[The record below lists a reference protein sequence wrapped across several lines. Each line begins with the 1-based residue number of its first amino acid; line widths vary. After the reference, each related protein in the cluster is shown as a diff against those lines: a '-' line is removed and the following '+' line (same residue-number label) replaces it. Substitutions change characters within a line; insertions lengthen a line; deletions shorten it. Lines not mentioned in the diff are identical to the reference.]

1 MPLRRALLSTIGT
14 TASVGTAGCVGQI
27 RRELR
32 GDTPIEG
39 PCDDPPGAWPTAGGD
54 PGRTGRADTAPP
66 APDATAVDLLASVR
80 DDDREQQH
88 ALSLPV
94 VADGTAYIPVSGG
107 LVAVSLDAPMDG
119 PIWNRDVA
127 DGITAV
133 PLLACEAVFA
143 PGMNQLAA
151 LDQTSGDRY
160 WRADAGSHHRNDA
173 TVAALD
179 DTIYVAGGGLAA
191 VDIHTGTVQELE
203 GGGETL
209 ALDDDGIY
217 TTQSD
222 SGIFAYDLNGKERW
236 HRNSS
241 SNEVHGSASVLD
253 GTVWIADYHGTA
265 YAIDARTGEVYWSH
279 SFPGVNKIDAGLAV
293 ARDEVFVPAGTG
305 TTSVALDAT
314 TGEIRWAVDTGIV
327 TGRPVVGDDWV
338 AFGRTNDGISV
349 YDRSTGE
356 ERTTW
361 SRTEYHLGTIDG
373 LVPVEEGFMIWEGS
387 SLGLSLLR

>member
-1 MPLRRALLSTIGT
+1 MPSRRALLSAIGT
-14 TASVGTAGCVGQI
+14 AASVGTAGCVSQI
-27 RRELR
+27 RRELA
-32 GDTPIEG
+32 GYTPIEG
-39 PCDDPPGAWPTAGGD
+39 PCDDPTGTWPTAGGD
-54 PGRTGRADTAPP
+54 PGRTGRTATVPP
-66 APDATAVDLLASVR
+66 APDATAVDLLASIC
-80 DDDREQQH
+80 DNDGQQQH

-107 LVAVSLDAPMDG
+107 LAAVDLDAPMNG
-119 PIWNRDVA
+119 PMWSQGLE

-133 PLLACEAVFA
+133 PVLACGAVFA

-151 LDQTSGDRY
+151 LDQTSGERS
-160 WRADAGSHHRNDA
+160 WRTDAGSHHRNDA

-203 GGGETL
+203 GAGETL

-217 TTQSD
+217 TTRSD
-222 SGIFAYDLNGKERW
+222 SGIFAYDLNGEERW
-236 HRNSS
+236 HISS
-241 SNEVHGSASVLD
+241 KEVRGSASVLD
-253 GTVWIADYHGTA
+253 GTVWVADYHGTA

-279 SFPGVNKIDAGLAV
+279 SLPGVNKIDAGLAV
-293 ARDEVFVPAGTG
+293 AGDEVFVPAGTG
-305 TTSVALDAT
+305 TTSVALDAA

-338 AFGRTNDGISV
+338 AFGRTNDGVSV

-361 SRTEYHLGTIDG
+361 SRTEYHLGTIGG
-373 LVPVEEGFMIWEGS
+373 LVPVEEGFVIWERS
-387 SLGLSLLR
+387 SSGLSLLR